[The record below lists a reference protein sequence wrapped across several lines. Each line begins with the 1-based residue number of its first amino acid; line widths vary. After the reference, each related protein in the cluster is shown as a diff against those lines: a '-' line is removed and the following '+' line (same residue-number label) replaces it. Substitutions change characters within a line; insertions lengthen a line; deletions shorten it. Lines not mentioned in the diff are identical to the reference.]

1 MDTKEL
7 LTKIYTVLTEKKGEN
22 ICIIDISK
30 ISSLA
35 DYFVIVHGNNENQ
48 IQAMADTISERTQPV
63 SPTNV
68 EGYRGADWVLM
79 DYQDII
85 VHIFNKESRMFY
97 DQQQQKYVAHLYLKQ
112 GFYNYIL
119 ATKSNDE
126 NLNLGEINGNFWQT
140 QNQYQAFLYYT
151 PFGKNYDALMGY
163 GEIR

>member
-63 SPTNV
+63 SPANV

-79 DYQDII
+79 DYRDII

-97 DQQQQKYVAHLYLKQ
+97 DLERIWSDGKIV
-112 GFYNYIL
+112 
-119 ATKSNDE
+119 
-126 NLNLGEINGNFWQT
+126 EIDK
-140 QNQYQAFLYYT
+140 L
-151 PFGKNYDALMGY
+151 
-163 GEIR
+163 